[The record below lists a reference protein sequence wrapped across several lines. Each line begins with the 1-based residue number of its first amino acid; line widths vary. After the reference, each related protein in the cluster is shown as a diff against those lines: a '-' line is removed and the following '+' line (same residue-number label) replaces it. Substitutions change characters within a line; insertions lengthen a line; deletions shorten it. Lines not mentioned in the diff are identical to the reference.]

1 MGLKQMLISLP
12 CIIFFLACIFL
23 GFLQTTLVSAERE
36 TYVVHMDKSFK
47 PDFHPTHHH
56 WYSSIVDSL
65 NDGNDPSSSSSSLL
79 YTYDTA
85 IHGFSATLSPQE
97 LEILKKSPGFISA
110 YSDKIAMAHTTRSVD
125 FLSLN
130 PSTGL
135 WPASNYGEDVIIG
148 VIDSGVFPESE
159 SFKDDGMTAKI
170 PAKWKGICQEGE
182 EFNSS
187 MCNNKLIGARYYNK
201 DAIAQNFTITMNSPR
216 DISGHGT
223 HTASTAA
230 GNYVEDVSYFGYA
243 KGTARGVAP
252 RSRVA
257 VYKVLWGTG
266 RGRGFS
272 ADITAAL
279 DQAIDDGVDVISAS
293 IGFGDAQLYENPL
306 AIASFAAMEK
316 GVVVSAS
323 AGNDGPDLGTLT
335 NDIPWALTVAAGS
348 VDRSFG
354 GTLTFGNGLNLVGW
368 TLFPAN
374 AIVENYPLIYN
385 KTFSACNSSKLLSD
399 SAPQGIIIC
408 DQTWPVLDQIQHV
421 TVAQLFGAIFI
432 SNSSE
437 ILFELEQVTCPG
449 VVISPQDAYPVIKYA
464 ESSENP
470 SVSIKFQK
478 TFVGIKPAP
487 LAAMYSSRGPS
498 LNSPHILKP
507 DIMAPGTRILAAYV
521 PTQPSGVIGSN
532 VFFPSNYNLVSGTS
546 MACPH
551 ASGVAALLKG
561 VHPDWSPAAIRS
573 AMMTTANPL
582 DNTQNPIRDN
592 GNRLEFASPLAI
604 GSGHIDPNRAV
615 DPGLVYDATPQD
627 YVNLLCS
634 MNFTSN
640 QILTITRSRA
650 YNCSH
655 PSSDLNYPSFIVYY
669 DNQTISRT
677 QKFDRIVTNV
687 GDSASQYKAKVAS
700 PAGSEVIV
708 SPDTLVFGKKNEKQR
723 YSLIIK
729 YGSDEQGKESFGE
742 IVWVE
747 ENGNR
752 TVRSP
757 IVVSPFI

>member
-1 MGLKQMLISLP
+1 MEHNRSLP
-12 CIIFFLACIFL
+12 LPFIFFLVSCFFL
-23 GFLQTTLVSAERE
+23 GRLETIVSAQRE
-36 TYVVHMDKSFK
+36 TYIVHMDKSFK
-47 PDFHPTHHH
+47 PEFHPTHHH
-56 WYSSIVDSL
+56 WYSSIVDAL
-65 NDGNDPSSSSSSLL
+65 NNGNDPSSSSSSSLL

-97 LEILKKSPGFISA
+97 LEILKKSPGFVSA
-110 YSDKIAMAHTTRSVD
+110 YSDKMATAHTTRSID

-201 DAIAQNFTITMNSPR
+201 AAIAQNFTITMNSPR
-216 DISGHGT
+216 DINGHGT

-230 GNYVEDVSYFGYA
+230 GNYVKD
-243 KGTARGVAP
+243 
-252 RSRVA
+252 
-257 VYKVLWGTG
+257 
-266 RGRGFS
+266 
-272 ADITAAL
+272 
-279 DQAIDDGVDVISAS
+279 
-293 IGFGDAQLYENPL
+293 
-306 AIASFAAMEK
+306 
-316 GVVVSAS
+316 
-323 AGNDGPDLGTLT
+323 
-335 NDIPWALTVAAGS
+335 
-348 VDRSFG
+348 
-354 GTLTFGNGLNLVGW
+354 
-368 TLFPAN
+368 
-374 AIVENYPLIYN
+374 NYPLIYN

-399 SAPQGIIIC
+399 SAPEGIIIC
-408 DQTWPVLDQIQHV
+408 DQTWPVLDQIRHV
-421 TVAQLFGAIFI
+421 TTAQLFGAIFI

-437 ILFELEQVTCPG
+437 ILFELGQVTCPG
-449 VVISPQDAYPVIKYA
+449 VVLSPQDAYPVIKYA

-470 SVSIKFQK
+470 SVSIKFQQ
-478 TFVGIKPAP
+478 TFIGTKPAP
-487 LAAMYSSRGPS
+487 LASMYSSRGPS

-521 PTQPSGVIGSN
+521 PTQSSGVIGSN
-532 VFFPSNYNLVSGTS
+532 VFLPSNYNLQSGTS

-604 GSGHIDPNRAV
+604 GSGHIDPNRAL

-640 QILTITRSRA
+640 QIFTITRSQA
-650 YNCSH
+650 YNCSN

-669 DNQTISRT
+669 DNQTISST
-677 QKFDRIVTNV
+677 QKFDRTVTNV
-687 GDSASQYKAKVAS
+687 GDGAANYKAKVAA

-723 YSLIIK
+723 YSLTIK
-729 YGSDEQGKESFGE
+729 YGSDKQGKESFGE